1 MMTTTGA
8 GMATIVKAMRGGL
21 LALVVAAYWA
31 PLWAET
37 VGEAAKQNVT
47 SAPQEQITW
56 ISGGVSGEARDEM
69 RKSAAAYSV
78 HLMFSN
84 SQGNYL
90 ADIPFTVSK
99 PNGRE
104 LYSGVSAGPLLYLK
118 LPPGV
123 YQIAVQ
129 LDGVWQNRRIR
140 AGTSGYPAKASFVGS
155 GK

>member
-37 VGEAAKQNVT
+37 VGEVAKQNVT
-47 SAPQEQITW
+47 SAPQEQVPW
-56 ISGGVSGEARDEM
+56 ISGGVSSEARDEM
-69 RKSAAAYSV
+69 RKVAPAYSV

-84 SQGNYL
+84 PQGSYL
-90 ADIPFTVSK
+90 ADIPFTVIE

-104 LYSGVSAGPLLYLK
+104 LYSGVSTGPLLYLK
-118 LPPGV
+118 LPPGI

-129 LDGVWQNRRIR
+129 LDGVWQKRNIR
-140 AGTSGYPAKASFVGS
+140 AGTAGVPVKASFVGN